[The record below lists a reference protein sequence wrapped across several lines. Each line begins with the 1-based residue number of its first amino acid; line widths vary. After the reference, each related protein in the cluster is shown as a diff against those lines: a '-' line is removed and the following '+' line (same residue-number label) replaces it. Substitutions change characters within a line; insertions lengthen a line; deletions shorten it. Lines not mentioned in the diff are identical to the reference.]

1 MQTLCTKNYKEFAI
15 KDANGLVIK
24 EFLGAKNANR
34 ALPGDIVQAT
44 ESGCSLLDRKQT
56 MPIAGLLELSSK
68 TKYGFTNRHH
78 PMYLFTPFNESYPQ
92 FIVGSSERDT
102 SKNRPGVI
110 HFEKWTEADN
120 LPRGALIQLLETDED
135 ALSWTYTPIACTKYK
150 GALPEA
156 VNEVEIGKRP
166 LIKAFHIDPPGC
178 LDVDDVLT
186 IDQVDGET
194 YVTITISDVAAHV
207 SSGHPL
213 DVRASEIAE
222 TFYQDGL
229 KPRHMLPSSL
239 SESLLSLLPS
249 EKPKLGLSLQ
259 FPLGDITCVRWFESA
274 VQTTATYTYESIY
287 TNRALCESIQT
298 MAHALGED
306 STDSHKW
313 IEAAMK
319 FYNIQAA
326 ILLRASQTGLLRSH
340 EAPDQ
345 VKLDNLLKV
354 GPELKFLAYNSATY
368 VPADHADPYHYGLEA
383 AVYTHATSP
392 IRRYAD
398 LVNQR
403 SIKCIING
411 KASDIVPI
419 PSTLPKHLNARAK
432 LAKCH
437 DRDLIFIRA
446 LRSEKRQVSGKILSM
461 VANDGI
467 IKLSVYVNEWQQVVK
482 IKYNGSPDEHDTIVS
497 KDEKTKLTISIGQ
510 SVAVH
515 YFADMT
521 ARNWK
526 RRMILRIV

>member
-1 MQTLCTKNYKEFAI
+1 MQTLCTKNYKEFTI
-15 KDANGLVIK
+15 KDANGLIIK

-34 ALPGDIVQAT
+34 ALPGDIV
-44 ESGCSLLDRKQT
+44 ELSPSGCSLIQRKQT
-56 MPIAGLLELSSK
+56 TPIAGLLELSSK

-110 HFEKWTEADN
+110 HFEKWTDLDN
-120 LPRGALIQLLETDED
+120 LPRGALIQLLDTDED

-150 GALPEA
+150 GPLPEG
-156 VNEVEIGKRP
+156 VNEAEYGKRP
-166 LIKAFHIDPPGC
+166 LVKAFHIDPPGC

-186 IDQVDGET
+186 IDYLDGEI
-194 YVTITISDVAAHV
+194 YVTITISDVAAHIPY
-207 SSGHPL
+207 GHPL
-213 DVRASEIAE
+213 DARASEIAE

-229 KPRHMLPSSL
+229 KPRHMLPANL
-239 SESLLSLLPS
+239 SEALLSLLPS
-249 EKPKLGLSLQ
+249 EKPKLGLSLK
-259 FPLGDITCVRWFESA
+259 FPLRDITQVTWFESA
-274 VQTTATYTYESIY
+274 VETTATYTYESIY
-287 TNRALCESIQT
+287 KNKALCELIQKV
-298 MAHALGED
+298 ASALGEE

-326 ILLRASQTGLLRSH
+326 ILLRASQNGLLRSH

-345 VKLDNLLKV
+345 VKLDNIMKIN
-354 GPELKFLAYNSATY
+354 PELKFLAYNSAMY
-368 VPADHADPYHYGLEA
+368 VPADHADPHHYGLEA
-383 AVYTHATSP
+383 TVYTHATSP

-403 SIKCIING
+403 SIKAIING
-411 KASDIVPI
+411 MASEIIPVPLSV
-419 PSTLPKHLNARAK
+419 PVHLNARAK

-437 DRDLIFIRA
+437 DRDLVFIRA
-446 LRSEKRQVSGKILSM
+446 LRSEKREVTGQILSL
-461 VANDGI
+461 APKDAY
-467 IKLSVYVNEWQQVVK
+467 IKVSIYVNEWQQVVK
-482 IKYNGSPDEHDTIVS
+482 IKYSASPEEPDTIVS
-497 KDEKTKLTISIGQ
+497 KDEKTKLRVSIGQ

-515 YFADMT
+515 YYADMT